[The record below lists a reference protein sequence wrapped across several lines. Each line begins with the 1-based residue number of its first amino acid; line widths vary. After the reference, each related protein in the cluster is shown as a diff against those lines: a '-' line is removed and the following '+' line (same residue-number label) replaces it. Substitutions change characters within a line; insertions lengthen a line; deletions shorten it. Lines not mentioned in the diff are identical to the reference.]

1 MPTKHSGFGSNCGEA
16 TAKLAVSN
24 GSAGTALATV
34 VFRASAVN
42 THFTTG
48 AAARDPYPLFS
59 KYATMEYGCF
69 GSLLKAPN
77 TDESFHGRLPAPCA
91 VPVLPA
97 IGNDLLGYE
106 RKSFSPVV
114 E

>member
-1 MPTKHSGFGSNCGEA
+1 M
-16 TAKLAVSN
+16 
-24 GSAGTALATV
+24 
-34 VFRASAVN
+34 SAVN

-48 AAARDPYPLFS
+48 AAAREPKPLFS
-59 KYATMEYGCF
+59 KYADAVYGYLGF
-69 GSLLKAPN
+69 LLKAAN
-77 TDESFHGRLPAPCA
+77 ADESFQGRFPAPCA

-97 IGNDLLGYE
+97 NGNARFGNE